1 MKYFVEMKTGEI
13 HGYDS
18 VEQKDLIAAA
28 TKSKS
33 MKALN
38 ALPLPN
44 EVWDAASKTFK
55 LDLAKAVADAKT
67 RISSNYEAAIAAMT
81 AGYTEAEQKTWNT
94 QLEQARAFTANASAV
109 TPALDA
115 LVAARGST
123 KAVIAP
129 LVIQK
134 AEALEVASLGTTG
147 KYQKLIADID
157 ALAVIS
163 TTTQADVDAVV
174 W

>member
-1 MKYFVEMKTGEI
+1 MKYFVDNKTGEI

-18 VEQKDLIAAA
+18 VEQKDLIATA

-38 ALPLPN
+38 TLPSSN

-55 LDLAKAVADAKT
+55 LDLSKAVADAKT
-67 RISSNYEAAIAAMT
+67 RISSNYEAAIASMT
-81 AGYTEAEQKTWNT
+81 AGYTEAEQKTWAT
-94 QLEQARAFTANASAV
+94 QLAQAKAFTANTSAV

-123 KAVIAP
+123 KAIVAP
-129 LVIQK
+129 LIIQK
-134 AEALEVASLGTTG
+134 AEALELASLGMTG

-157 ALAVIS
+157 ALALKQK
-163 TTTQADVDAVV
+163 TTQKQLDAIV